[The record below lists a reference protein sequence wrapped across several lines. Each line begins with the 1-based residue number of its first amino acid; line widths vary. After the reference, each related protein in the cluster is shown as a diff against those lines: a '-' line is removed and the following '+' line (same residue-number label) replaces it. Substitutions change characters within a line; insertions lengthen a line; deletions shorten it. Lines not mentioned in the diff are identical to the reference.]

1 MSSEFEK
8 EDHISIVE
16 RDQSGI
22 VTAEYLQGSQNLVK
36 VQHAAVKDVGAFP
49 IRILEIGNLQP
60 QAISYV
66 QSLINI
72 FLPAGYPLSVTED
85 YLEYQI
91 YDSLQAFSS
100 SIAGLLSSRAVLQA
114 VGFEDSN
121 ASTTAAILLNI
132 LQDSIGRV
140 ATILFAHRLGSS
152 LEPECKRF
160 RFAADIFN
168 DSALIFDCL
177 SPLFPKSIRV
187 MVLCTA
193 GTLRALCGVAGGGS
207 KAQLSVHF
215 AKWGNVAEL
224 NAKDSSQET
233 VIGLTGMLAGSLV
246 ISSIT
251 SKTASWIA
259 MLLLIAI
266 HLWTNYRAVKA
277 VTMITLNRQRAN
289 LVISTFAETGAI
301 LTPKDVARRER
312 IFEREGVL
320 RWHDGRIVG
329 WGVIGTKLSS
339 IITPSTS
346 QQGRMSI
353 VDIAKACPTEQYM
366 LWFGGRLE
374 NMRVCICLEHD
385 CPPTIQLRAWMHALL
400 SVKILSD
407 KRLKSATDSDAL
419 QALIDAKRQIDSTF
433 DEFLE
438 RLPEVGWNIEDP
450 QLETTSVYRYERT
463 KHHT

>member
-1 MSSEFEK
+1 MSSTFGK
-8 EDHISIVE
+8 GDYTTIVE

-22 VTAEYLQGSQNLVK
+22 VTAEYLQESKNFVK
-36 VQHAAVKDVGAFP
+36 VQHATVKD
-49 IRILEIGNLQP
+49 RDLQP
-60 QAISYV
+60 QTISYI

-100 SIAGLLSSRAVLQA
+100 SIAGLISSRAVLQA

-121 ASTTAAILLNI
+121 ASTTAAILLSI

-177 SPLFPKSIRV
+177 SPLFPKTIRV

-251 SKTASWIA
+251 SKTASWIS

-289 LVISTFAETGAI
+289 LVISTFAETGTV

-312 IFEREGVL
+312 IFERDGVL
-320 RWHDGRIVG
+320 RWHDGRIIG
-329 WGVIGTKLSS
+329 WGVIGTKLAS
-339 IITPSTS
+339 IIPTSTS
-346 QQGRMSI
+346 TSIGRLPI
-353 VDIAKACPTEQYM
+353 VDIVKACPTEQYM
-366 LWFGGRLE
+366 LWFGGHLQ
-374 NMRVCICLEHD
+374 NMRVCICLEHN
-385 CPPTIQLRAWMHALL
+385 CPPSTQIKAWMHALL
-400 SVKILSD
+400 SAKLLSD
-407 KRLKSATDSDAL
+407 KRSNSVTDSDAL
-419 QALIDAKRQIDSTF
+419 QALIDAKRQINGTF
-433 DEFLE
+433 EEFLR
-438 RLPEVGWNIEDP
+438 RLTEVGWNIEDP